1 MNEFNLL
8 NSSNHSNSVKISPKK
23 KKNPINQNYPSISIL
38 IPKMKSFSKSSF
50 PLFLSFQEKLFLLKS
65 NGRIYSTL
73 LLNNKINKL
82 CGKKEDF
89 VNYEAIF
96 MIVSSP

>member
-1 MNEFNLL
+1 
-8 NSSNHSNSVKISPKK
+8 
-23 KKNPINQNYPSISIL
+23 
-38 IPKMKSFSKSSF
+38 MKSFSKSSF
-50 PLFLSFQEKLFLLKS
+50 PLFLSFQEKLFPLKS

-89 VNYEAIF
+89 VNYDAIF
-96 MIVSSP
+96 MILRKAFILWIRWGNFPSGYFGFNFGNY

>member
-1 MNEFNLL
+1 LLGVVFTFFLGYFAEFHKPLKL
-8 NSSNHSNSVKISPKK
+8 KK
-23 KKNPINQNYPSISIL
+23 KKNPINQNYPSIFIL

-50 PLFLSFQEKLFLLKS
+50 SLFLSFQEKLLLLKS

-89 VNYEAIF
+89 VNYDAIL
-96 MIVSSP
+96 